1 MIQPRERVAAGIL
14 YMLLPRQP
22 ENRHDAWLLTV
33 NRLTHLIRLLPWSA
47 ACAASAI
54 VSMPVVAAVVPT
66 QGGSLSREFTGNGAK
81 NAVAGR
87 GFEFEGAITALYDT
101 NILRD
106 GGLFSQGRSRGDF
119 LFTPTATVR
128 AGLPFGRQQLFGTV
142 IVGRDFYAR
151 NTDFDRLRLNL
162 GGGVNLVV
170 GPNCQGSLFA
180 QYSEQQGRQLD
191 LVNNIP
197 NKQQDTVYQ
206 ANVGC
211 GRERGLGFGGGFTRL
226 ETGNGNP
233 LYRLFDSQT
242 STLTANARFN
252 GGQIGTLT
260 LSGTYSD
267 VGYPNRQG
275 AIAANGQGD
284 GVKVYSGQVAYRR
297 EIGPSIIA
305 NIGVSYIDVKPK
317 LSGGG
322 FAAPGYSGPGFDV
335 SLTYH
340 PGVRLSGTLSASRNV
355 TASSNVGASYAID
368 GSYALD
374 LYYKLSP
381 RLNAAVGGS
390 INSRDYR
397 GAFTSAI
404 DPIARGTDTLH
415 RGYASV
421 SYSPTR
427 LYSVDLTVAQQ
438 GRRSTPDLFN
448 FDSTSAAVTL
458 RVKI

>member
-1 MIQPRERVAAGIL
+1 MIQL
-14 YMLLPRQP
+14 Q
-22 ENRHDAWLLTV
+22 
-33 NRLTHLIRLLPWSA
+33 RLLSWG
-47 ACAASAI
+47 AI
-54 VSMPVVAAVVPT
+54 LTATTVGAVPAIAAVVPT
-66 QGGSLSREFTGNGAK
+66 QSGSLSREFTGNGAK
-81 NAVAGR
+81 DAVAGR
-87 GFEFEGAITALYDT
+87 GFSLEGALSSLYDS

-106 GGLFSQGRSRGDF
+106 GGRFSQGRSRGDF
-119 LFTPTATVR
+119 LFTPTATLR

-151 NTDFDRLRLNL
+151 NTDFDRTRLNI
-162 GGGVNLVV
+162 GGGLNLAA
-170 GPNCQGSLFA
+170 GPTCQGSLFA

-206 ANVGC
+206 ANAGC
-211 GRERGLGFGGGFTRL
+211 GRARGFGFGGGFTRL

-242 STLTANARFN
+242 STFTANTRFN

-260 LSGTYSD
+260 ISGTYSD
-267 VGYPNRQG
+267 VSYPNRQG
-275 AIAANGQGD
+275 AVIATGRGD

-297 EIGPSIIA
+297 DIGPSISA
-305 NIGVSYIDVKPK
+305 NLGVSYIDVRPK
-317 LSGGG
+317 QTAGI

-340 PGVRLSGTLSASRNV
+340 PGVRLSGTLSATRNV

-374 LYYKLSP
+374 LNYKLSS

-397 GAFTSAI
+397 GSFTSAI
-404 DPIARGTDTLH
+404 DPVARGNDTLH
-415 RGYASV
+415 RGYASL

-438 GRRSTPDLFN
+438 GRRSTPDDFN
-448 FDSTSAAVTL
+448 FDSTSASVTL
-458 RVKI
+458 RIKI